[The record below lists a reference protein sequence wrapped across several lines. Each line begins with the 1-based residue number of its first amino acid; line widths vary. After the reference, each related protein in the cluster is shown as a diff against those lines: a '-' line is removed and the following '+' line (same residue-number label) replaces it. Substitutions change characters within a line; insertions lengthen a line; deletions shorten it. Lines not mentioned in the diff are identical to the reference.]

1 MPDQAQWSQKHDGAR
16 VLMMLSS
23 SLPLAGAGYAVRSH
37 AIASHLQRHGVEL
50 DIYTKPGYPLSCL
63 FPQKPVSPYD
73 DVEGVR
79 YRRIPL
85 YPVGMGEFGPEYRE
99 RASGLIAA
107 IARRGGHRIIH
118 AASDMENGLPAML
131 ASEKAGIPGV
141 YEYRGMWHY
150 SSAASNT
157 WFPWTEPYQRR
168 QRLELECGHRAK
180 AVFAISEALKKD
192 LVENGL
198 PEDKITVLPNAVDV
212 KRFAPLAPDAEIMAR
227 YNLEGRTVLGF
238 IGSFTRYEGLEN
250 LIESVLALNWQ
261 GMPAS
266 LLLVGDGPGGY
277 LQRLKNLHKAYG
289 SHPAII
295 FTGRVPFVDV
305 PRYYSVM
312 DIMPFCRIPAKVCQ
326 CVPPLKPFE
335 AMAMGKTVLVSDVAA
350 LTEIVRD
357 GETGL
362 VFKSGDQA
370 NLTARLGE
378 LVRDG
383 ELRHRLAEDGRKWV
397 LAERDWHKISQRI
410 LRVYE
415 KLLGSS

>member
-1 MPDQAQWSQKHDGAR
+1 MADQTSWSVAHDGAR
-16 VLMMLSS
+16 ILMMLSS
-23 SLPLAGAGYAVRSH
+23 SLPIAGAGYAVRSH
-37 AIASHLQRHGVEL
+37 AIATHLQKHGVDL

-85 YPVGMGEFGPEYRE
+85 YPMGMGEYGPEYRA
-99 RASGLIAA
+99 RAAALVAA
-107 IARRGGHRIIH
+107 IAKKGGHKIIH

-131 ASEKAGIPGV
+131 AAEKAAIPGI

-168 QRLELECGHRAK
+168 HRLELECGHRAK

-192 LVENGL
+192 LIENGL
-198 PEDKITVLPNAVDV
+198 PEEKITVLPNAVDV
-212 KRFAPLAPDAEIMAR
+212 KRFAPQAPDAEIIAG
-227 YNLEGRTVLGF
+227 YNLQGRTVLGF

-261 GMPAS
+261 GLPVS

-277 LQRLKNLHKAYG
+277 LQRLEDLHRAYG

-295 FTGRVPFVDV
+295 FTGRVPFEDV

-326 CVPPLKPFE
+326 CVPPLKPLE
-335 AMAMGKTVLVSDVAA
+335 ALAMGKTVLVSDVAA
-350 LTEIVRD
+350 LTEIISD

-362 VFKSGDQA
+362 VFKAGNQA
-370 NLTARLGE
+370 DLTAKLGE
-378 LVRDG
+378 LARNP
-383 ELRHRLAEDGRKWV
+383 ELRQKLAVSGREWV
-397 LAERDWHKISQRI
+397 LAERDWHKVSQRI

-415 KLLGSS
+415 KLLENN